1 MNILSKIFG
10 WIFGWIGA
18 PVARWILMDKG
29 YRVLVLTR
37 TDRIGHLMGEID
49 CVLREDR
56 LRNASSSKVILLA
69 PRGKVANAHVLKY
82 WRRYLKVQESPW
94 LFHPL
99 KRAARHPS
107 VGYREDMRPYC
118 TAINETAKCFAI
130 LSDWGDR
137 PPLLD
142 LLPEDIE
149 RGEATLRQL
158 GLPEQARYVSFHCR
172 DGGYS
177 PRDEHSHSF
186 RNVSAESYL
195 PAMAALRK
203 RGIYGIRM
211 GDPSMPPLPETDGVI
226 DYVHSKYRSDW
237 MDVFLCA
244 SCEFFLGSGSG
255 LYCVAMAFGRPS
267 GLANLSPL
275 STVYGG
281 GPSEVGIPKLLWHE
295 KEERLLGFREIL
307 SSPLGN
313 ARYMKDYLSADV
325 RPLENDPDDVAALAL
340 EMIDRVR
347 GEAQYDRTDKI
358 LQGKFRDLFR
368 PGHYGYGSISRV
380 GRDFLRRYTHLLD

>member
-1 MNILSKIFG
+1 
-10 WIFGWIGA
+10 
-18 PVARWILMDKG
+18 
-29 YRVLVLTR
+29 
-37 TDRIGHLMGEID
+37 
-49 CVLREDR
+49 
-56 LRNASSSKVILLA
+56 
-69 PRGKVANAHVLKY
+69 
-82 WRRYLKVQESPW
+82 
-94 LFHPL
+94 
-99 KRAARHPS
+99 
-107 VGYREDMRPYC
+107 MRPYC

>member
-1 MNILSKIFG
+1 MNLLLKIT
-10 WIFGWIGA
+10 GWIGA
-18 PVARWILMDKG
+18 PIARWILMDEG

-69 PRGKVANAHVLKY
+69 PRGKVANAHVLVY
-82 WRRYLKVQESPW
+82 WRRYLNVLESPW

-107 VGYREDMRPYC
+107 VRYRDDMLPYC
-118 TAINETAKCFAI
+118 VAINGTAKYFKI

-142 LLPEDIE
+142 LLPEDVE
-149 RGEATLRQL
+149 RGEVTLRKL
-158 GLPEQARYVSFHCR
+158 GLPEQARYVCFHCR

-177 PRDEHSHSF
+177 PKDDHSHSF

-195 PAMAALRK
+195 PAMAALHK

-244 SCEFFLGSGSG
+244 SCEFFLGCGSG
-255 LYCVAMAFGRPS
+255 LDCVAKAFGRPC
-267 GLANLSPL
+267 GLANLAPL
-275 STVYGG
+275 SNVYAG
-281 GPSEVGIPKLLWHE
+281 GPNEVGIPKLLWHE
-295 KEERLLGFREIL
+295 KEERLLGFSEIL
-307 SSPLGN
+307 SAPLGN
-313 ARYMKDYLSADV
+313 ARYTKDYLSAGV
-325 RPLENDPDDVAALAL
+325 RLLENDPDDVAALAL
-340 EMIDRVR
+340 EMLDRVHD
-347 GEAQYDRTDKI
+347 EAQYDRTDEVF
-358 LQGKFRDLFR
+358 QTKFRGLIR
-368 PGHYGYGSISRV
+368 PGHLAYGSSSRV
-380 GRDFLRRYTHLLD
+380 GRDFLRRYAHLLD